1 MYGPVLAKLLYLGLL
16 ILIDK
21 CNTEITQLITLF
33 YLMNYMIS
41 IEINGDY
48 VSDEVYKGFV

>member
-1 MYGPVLAKLLYLGLL
+1 M
-16 ILIDK
+16 LIDK

-41 IEINGDY
+41 VETN
-48 VSDEVYKGFV
+48 ERLRKR